1 MRPTRQGLLVLAG
14 SVALVAVGRFLGLT
28 ELFAIGAAVAML
40 VVVCGIWVAR
50 RDIDLVVAR
59 SVRPS
64 RVHMGNPCTVEI
76 EVRNRAMRSSPV
88 LRVRDPVT
96 GTAGADLL
104 LAPIGL
110 RKSSTVAYR
119 LPTNR
124 RGLLTVGPM
133 TIEVADPFGLATS
146 RDVAAPEVAVTVLP
160 RIFEIPPL
168 PRTVGPDPDGSAETG
183 SLGRVGDDFAA
194 LRPYVVGDDLRRVHW
209 LSSARSDDLLVRQND
224 VPWQG
229 RVSVALDL
237 RRANHDA
244 DTLERAVS
252 AAASILRTHIRRGD
266 HARLVTSTGTD
277 SGYGVGASHLE
288 GLLEHLAVVERSGRG
303 SLHTALELAERSAS
317 GALVVVTGRPGE
329 ADIDAL
335 DSVGPTITF
344 RRIVRFDR
352 RERSTHRRS
361 EVLGIAPS
369 ESFADAWTEATP
381 VGRRGRARRSRSGTA
396 ATR

>member
-1 MRPTRQGLLVLAG
+1 MLAG
-14 SVALVAVGRFLGLT
+14 AIALVIVGRFLGLT

-40 VVVCGIWVAR
+40 VIVCGIWVAR
-50 RDIDLVVAR
+50 RDIDIVVAR

-76 EVRNRAMRSSPV
+76 EVRNRARRSSPV

-110 RKSSTVAYR
+110 RKTSTVAYR

-133 TIEVADPFGLATS
+133 TIEISDPFGLAAS
-146 RDVAAPEVAVTVLP
+146 RDLAAPEVDVTVLP
-160 RIFEIPPL
+160 RIDEIPPL

-183 SLGRVGDDFAA
+183 SIGRVGDDFAA
-194 LRPYVVGDDLRRVHW
+194 LRPYVIGDDLRRVHW
-209 LSSARSDDLLVRQND
+209 PSSARHDDLLVRQND

-229 RVSVALDL
+229 RICVALDL
-237 RRANHDA
+237 RRGAHDA

-252 AAASILRTHIRRGD
+252 AAASILRTHVRRGD

-288 GLLEHLAVVERSGRG
+288 GLLEHLAIVERSGRG
-303 SLHTALELAERSAS
+303 SLHTALELAGRSAS
-317 GALVVVTGRPGE
+317 GALVVVTGRPSE
-329 ADIDAL
+329 VDLDAIE
-335 DSVGPTITF
+335 SVSPTLTF
-344 RRIVRFDR
+344 RRVVRFDR
-352 RERSTHRRS
+352 RERGTHRRT
-361 EVLGIAPS
+361 EVLGVPPS
-369 ESFADAWTEATP
+369 EAFADAWTEATP
-381 VGRRGRARRSRSGTA
+381 IGRRGSSQRARRRRA
-396 ATR
+396 VTR